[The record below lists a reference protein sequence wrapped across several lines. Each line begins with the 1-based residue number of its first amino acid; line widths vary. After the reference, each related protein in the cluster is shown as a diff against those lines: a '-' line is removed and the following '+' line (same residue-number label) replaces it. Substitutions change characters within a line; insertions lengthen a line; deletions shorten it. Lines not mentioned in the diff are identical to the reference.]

1 MKTETEF
8 VDQLVNKFSRYFQV
22 QREVVSKCK
31 KNRIDLLLSI
41 DGKYHF
47 GIECKRPDKKRGE
60 EIGRYIKQAERYT
73 ISEWEYKP
81 GVYVKALIFIC
92 PPLSYNYFCL
102 SNETKTID
110 SVIYHK
116 DRHDELHD
124 HHSFNGFL
132 GVFNIGEVRKKP
144 MGYQFSLNNKPIFEH
159 KIYPHNGRDLTHVHE
174 VNYNFMMGKLC
185 NQ

>member
-1 MKTETEF
+1 MKAEKEF
-8 VDQLVNKFSRYFQV
+8 VDKLCIKFLKYFEV

-31 KNRIDLLLSI
+31 KNRIDILLSI
-41 DGKYHF
+41 DGKYNF
-47 GIECKRPDKKRGE
+47 GIECKRPSKKRGE
-60 EIGRYIKQAERYT
+60 QIGRYVLQSQRYT
-73 ISEWEYKP
+73 QSEFEYRP
-81 GVYVKALIFIC
+81 NVYVKALIFIC

-102 SNETKTID
+102 SNETKVID
-110 SVIYHK
+110 GITHHI
-116 DRHDELHD
+116 DRHDQLHD

-144 MGYQFSLNNKPIFEH
+144 LGYQFSMNNKPIFEH

-174 VNYNFMMGKLC
+174 VNYNFMIGKLC